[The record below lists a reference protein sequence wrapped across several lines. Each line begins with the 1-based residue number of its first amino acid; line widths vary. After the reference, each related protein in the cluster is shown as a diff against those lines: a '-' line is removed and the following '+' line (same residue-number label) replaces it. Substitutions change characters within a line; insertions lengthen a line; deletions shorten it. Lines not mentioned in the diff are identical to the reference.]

1 MRAWAESLID
11 RKLLARQGILN
22 PDVVWSIWQDFIE
35 RGQWR
40 KQIWFILMF
49 QEWMMK
55 QYQAGAGL

>member
-1 MRAWAESLID
+1 MRARAESLID
-11 RKLLARQGILN
+11 RKLLASQGILN

-49 QEWMMK
+49 REWMMK
-55 QYQAGAGL
+55 QYQIGA

>member
-11 RKLLARQGILN
+11 RKLLASQGILN

-49 QEWMMK
+49 QAWMMK
-55 QYQAGAGL
+55 QYQIGV

>member
-11 RKLLARQGILN
+11 RKLLASQGILN

-55 QYQAGAGL
+55 QYQIGA

>member
-11 RKLLARQGILN
+11 RKLLASQGILN

-55 QYQAGAGL
+55 QYQIGV

>member
-11 RKLLARQGILN
+11 RKLLASQGILN
-22 PDVVWSIWQDFIE
+22 PDEVWSIWQDFIE

-55 QYQAGAGL
+55 QYQIGA